1 MPPAKGT
8 PGLQECNAPE
18 IRPPSVAGRRTS
30 GPAAADINIFNFF
43 RRQRETQV
51 RPFPP
56 LHQDKKSY
64 MPCKKNYMPPKKSF
78 PAGKFIE
85 KRASHAQKKTAS
97 AVLHDLIPQ
106 IYYIFSP
113 KANSVKTGTAVRG
126 HLLVISATIPRPAA
140 HIFRPHVRHTV
151 RAIRT
156 GGHVGRILCVLMRK
170 CLLRLEK
177 NIVILRRKNITPC

>member
-1 MPPAKGT
+1 
-8 PGLQECNAPE
+8 
-18 IRPPSVAGRRTS
+18 
-30 GPAAADINIFNFF
+30 
-43 RRQRETQV
+43 
-51 RPFPP
+51 
-56 LHQDKKSY
+56 

-106 IYYIFSP
+106 IYYLFSP
-113 KANSVKTGTAVRG
+113 KANSVKIGTAVRR

-140 HIFRPHVRHTV
+140 HIFRPHVRYTV

-156 GGHVGRILCVLMRK
+156 GGHLGLDIPTTNK
-170 CLLRLEK
+170 QQSK
-177 NIVILRRKNITPC
+177 YS